1 MRMRSRFTTRKVYAA
16 GIAFAIVLAILRVFG
31 MSLLDLAHLARA
43 KFAEAAADTRAVV
56 SGEYT
61 ERIARRLREEAA
73 GIPEVAPMA
82 DGKESVEISREV
94 QAERR
99 RILEERADNLQ
110 KVGKGLVTGDLEGLK
125 KQAEENARR
134 AGGNN

>member
-1 MRMRSRFTTRKVYAA
+1 MRSTFTTRRVYTA
-16 GIAFAIVLAILRVFG
+16 GIAFAVVLAILRMFG
-31 MSLLDLAHLARA
+31 MSVLDLAHLARA
-43 KFAEAAADTRAVV
+43 KFAEAAADARAVV

-61 ERIARRLREEAA
+61 ERVARRLREEAA
-73 GIPEVAPMA
+73 SIPEVAPKT
-82 DGKESVEISREV
+82 DGKESTEASREV

-110 KVGKGLVTGDLEGLK
+110 KVGKGLVTGDLEWLK

-134 AGGNN
+134 AGGNH